1 MFGASFGI
9 ISQALEIYRKSL
21 DIRNRNVINANDPDY
36 VEENPVVKSFAPVG
50 INFEEVRRDQ
60 NIYYLNLRNEKLSLV
75 KYLEGRNDAL
85 ASVEGMFQELFEG
98 SGVIDY
104 TGRFYTS
111 YMDLMKEPTNEGARG
126 SLYESAR
133 ALVDFI
139 KTRGRDIDKLDQT
152 LDFGLRRAVDRANEL
167 IRKIHAVNMEIT
179 VMYAQTYARGRDYK
193 NFLDMRDRYIR
204 ELSELINV
212 TLQEDEIGRV
222 KVITSKGFVL
232 VDFMDSYRELE
243 YAGGRIWWGTTDI
256 TDVIRSGDIKALLDT
271 REDLSR
277 FKGKLD
283 DFAKQ
288 LISEVK
294 LPREGSGT
302 WYLIQNVPD
311 PTVSVSSFGIE
322 GTLEF
327 YDGSTLLGTID
338 YGPLSLSDLETLIN
352 SDPTLTA
359 AGFSATLITNP
370 DGTYTLRIDN
380 SSPSRSVRDTGANF
394 YESSPVFVGSGLADI
409 EVAPTLR
416 SDLEDIDFSLAAVF
430 SSFASGWWD
439 RSEELINLLISDIST
454 TRADVRDELRIESAL
469 LESIDRKVKEM
480 QGVSID
486 KEFMEIM
493 KIQRTYEA
501 VARIVQTIDELLE
514 TTLSV

>member
-152 LDFGLRRAVDRANEL
+152 LDFGLRRAVSRANEL

-311 PTVSVSSFGIE
+311 PTVPVSSFGIE

-370 DGTYTLRIDN
+370 DGT
-380 SSPSRSVRDTGANF
+380 
-394 YESSPVFVGSGLADI
+394 
-409 EVAPTLR
+409 
-416 SDLEDIDFSLAAVF
+416 
-430 SSFASGWWD
+430 
-439 RSEELINLLISDIST
+439 
-454 TRADVRDELRIESAL
+454 
-469 LESIDRKVKEM
+469 
-480 QGVSID
+480 
-486 KEFMEIM
+486 
-493 KIQRTYEA
+493 
-501 VARIVQTIDELLE
+501 
-514 TTLSV
+514 

>member
-1 MFGASFGI
+1 
-9 ISQALEIYRKSL
+9 
-21 DIRNRNVINANDPDY
+21 
-36 VEENPVVKSFAPVG
+36 
-50 INFEEVRRDQ
+50 
-60 NIYYLNLRNEKLSLV
+60 
-75 KYLEGRNDAL
+75 
-85 ASVEGMFQELFEG
+85 
-98 SGVIDY
+98 
-104 TGRFYTS
+104 
-111 YMDLMKEPTNEGARG
+111 
-126 SLYESAR
+126 
-133 ALVDFI
+133 
-139 KTRGRDIDKLDQT
+139 
-152 LDFGLRRAVDRANEL
+152 
-167 IRKIHAVNMEIT
+167 
-179 VMYAQTYARGRDYK
+179 
-193 NFLDMRDRYIR
+193 
-204 ELSELINV
+204 
-212 TLQEDEIGRV
+212 
-222 KVITSKGFVL
+222 
-232 VDFMDSYRELE
+232 
-243 YAGGRIWWGTTDI
+243 
-256 TDVIRSGDIKALLDT
+256 
-271 REDLSR
+271 
-277 FKGKLD
+277 
-283 DFAKQ
+283 
-288 LISEVK
+288 
-294 LPREGSGT
+294 
-302 WYLIQNVPD
+302 
-311 PTVSVSSFGIE
+311 
-322 GTLEF
+322 
-327 YDGSTLLGTID
+327 

-514 TTLSV
+514 TTLSM